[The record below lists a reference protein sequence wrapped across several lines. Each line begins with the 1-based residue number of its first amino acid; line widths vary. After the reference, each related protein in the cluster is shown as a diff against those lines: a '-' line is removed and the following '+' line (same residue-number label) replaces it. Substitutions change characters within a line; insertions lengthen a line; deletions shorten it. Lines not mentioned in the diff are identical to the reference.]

1 LRSKLRKWN
10 NKTKLINYDRNSKII
25 QNFLRPKLAKLI
37 NDKVK
42 GFFDGLT
49 HKKYLKL
56 LLTAGKMNKLLHAL
70 NRPSLQRFR
79 NNLQKIAHKKNFNDK
94 LRIISN
100 KNNNKNNTEKL
111 RRYLNKWRNI
121 KDTLDQKEND
131 SASII
136 QRAFLSL
143 LARTKKNNL
152 QTKKTI
158 LTKYVIQKY
167 NITNNK
173 LYIYFTRWLNKSR
186 VMKINDNA
194 KVIQG
199 FCKDILKKCKEK
211 KELNNKIKINNGLIK
226 LMKAKF
232 GKEYVFNKIL
242 SERNRNVF
250 QKFNDDLKKHRLN
263 TLKECFDKIKQNA
276 FNNKLKNALDVQDN
290 FRERIIRKVIET
302 WKEKA
307 NKLARNSSVNIII
320 KNWRIYSKQK
330 KKENREQ
337 ILKNILLN
345 LFNKNDDIRNK
356 YFKRWKDIDQK
367 NKK

>member
-1 LRSKLRKWN
+1 
-10 NKTKLINYDRNSKII
+10 
-25 QNFLRPKLAKLI
+25 
-37 NDKVK
+37 
-42 GFFDGLT
+42 
-49 HKKYLKL
+49 
-56 LLTAGKMNKLLHAL
+56 MNKLLHAL

-79 NNLQKIAHKKNFNDK
+79 NNLQKIADKKNFNDK

-136 QRAFLSL
+136 QRAFLSRAFLSL

-250 QKFNDDLKKHRLN
+250 QKFNDDLK
-263 TLKECFDKIKQNA
+263 
-276 FNNKLKNALDVQDN
+276 
-290 FRERIIRKVIET
+290 
-302 WKEKA
+302 
-307 NKLARNSSVNIII
+307 NSMMT
-320 KNWRIYSKQK
+320 
-330 KKENREQ
+330 
-337 ILKNILLN
+337 
-345 LFNKNDDIRNK
+345 
-356 YFKRWKDIDQK
+356 
-367 NKK
+367 